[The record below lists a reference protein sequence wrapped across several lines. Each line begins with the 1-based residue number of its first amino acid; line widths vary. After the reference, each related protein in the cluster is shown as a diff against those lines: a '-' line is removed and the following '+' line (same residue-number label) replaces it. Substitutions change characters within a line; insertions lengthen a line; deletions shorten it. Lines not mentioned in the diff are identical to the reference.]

1 MYELTGGNTIK
12 RKWKPDYSL
21 STVDERKKYINDCI
35 ESDEYE
41 INRFT
46 LDQMG
51 AYLVHPYEKEQK
63 LKSTVR
69 HVKKIPNERLVK
81 HRETGINIKTKDARM
96 NKNEKMEHY
105 PETIPYYQ
113 LIDYLDAKAGDVT
126 QFNSIFDMRVR
137 NPYLTAKL
145 NEINSTSSAKSVYDE
160 LQADIAETI
169 KLYKKDINIHPHL
182 LAGVSGPLDHCDIDY
197 TDIRLIKIILKNFQE
212 ICMIADQ
219 KPSHIFFAV
228 KNDILSAISEVKFSS
243 KQKAVINRVIYYSD
257 PLHERKDRYLF
268 ERACIRIVEYFS
280 EIN

>member
-182 LAGVSGPLDHCDIDY
+182 LAGVSGPLEHCDIDY

-243 KQKAVINRVIYYSD
+243 KQKAVIERVIYYCD

-268 ERACIRIVEYFS
+268 ERACVRIVEYFS

>member
-113 LIDYLDAKAGDVT
+113 LIDYLDAKAGDIT

-182 LAGVSGPLDHCDIDY
+182 LAGVSGPLDHCEIDY

-243 KQKAVINRVIYYSD
+243 KQKAVIERVIYYSD

>member
-81 HRETGINIKTKDARM
+81 HRETGVNIKTKDARM

-105 PETIPYYQ
+105 PETIHYYQ

-169 KLYKKDINIHPHL
+169 KLYKKDINIHRHL

-228 KNDILSAISEVKFSS
+228 KNDILSAISNVKFSS

>member
-1 MYELTGGNTIK
+1 MYELTGGNAIK

-169 KLYKKDINIHPHL
+169 KLYKKDI
-182 LAGVSGPLDHCDIDY
+182 
-197 TDIRLIKIILKNFQE
+197 KICQG
-212 ICMIADQ
+212 
-219 KPSHIFFAV
+219 
-228 KNDILSAISEVKFSS
+228 
-243 KQKAVINRVIYYSD
+243 
-257 PLHERKDRYLF
+257 
-268 ERACIRIVEYFS
+268 
-280 EIN
+280 

>member
-113 LIDYLDAKAGDVT
+113 LIDYLDAKAGDIT

-182 LAGVSGPLDHCDIDY
+182 LAGVSGPLDHCEIDY

-228 KNDILSAISEVKFSS
+228 KNDILSAISNVKFSS

>member
-182 LAGVSGPLDHCDIDY
+182 LAGVSGPLEHCDIDY

-219 KPSHIFFAV
+219 KPAHIFFAV

-243 KQKAVINRVIYYSD
+243 KQKAVIERVIYYCD

-268 ERACIRIVEYFS
+268 ERACVRIVEYFS

>member
-12 RKWKPDYSL
+12 WKWKPDYSL

-219 KPSHIFFAV
+219 KPAHIFFAV
-228 KNDILSAISEVKFSS
+228 KNDILSSISNVKFSS

>member
-182 LAGVSGPLDHCDIDY
+182 LAGVSGPLDHCEIDY

-228 KNDILSAISEVKFSS
+228 KNDILSAISNVKFSS

>member
-1 MYELTGGNTIK
+1 MYELTGGNAIK

-182 LAGVSGPLDHCDIDY
+182 LAGVSGPLDHCEIDY

>member
-182 LAGVSGPLDHCDIDY
+182 LAGVSGPLDHCEIDY

-243 KQKAVINRVIYYSD
+243 KQKAVIERVIYYCD

>member
-81 HRETGINIKTKDARM
+81 HRETGVNIKTKDARM

-182 LAGVSGPLDHCDIDY
+182 LAGVSGPLEHCDIDY

-219 KPSHIFFAV
+219 KPAHIFFAV
-228 KNDILSAISEVKFSS
+228 KNDILSAISNVKFSS

>member
-182 LAGVSGPLDHCDIDY
+182 LAGVSGPLDHCEIDY
-197 TDIRLIKIILKNFQE
+197 TDIRLIKLILKNFQE

-228 KNDILSAISEVKFSS
+228 KNDILSAISNVKFSS

>member
-182 LAGVSGPLDHCDIDY
+182 LAGVSGPLEHCDVDY

-219 KPSHIFFAV
+219 KPAHIFFAV
-228 KNDILSAISEVKFSS
+228 KNDILSAISNVKFSS

-268 ERACIRIVEYFS
+268 ERACVRIVEYFS

>member
-182 LAGVSGPLDHCDIDY
+182 LAGVSGPLDHCEIDY

-243 KQKAVINRVIYYSD
+243 KQKAVIERVIYYSD

>member
-182 LAGVSGPLDHCDIDY
+182 LAGVSGALEHCDVDY

-268 ERACIRIVEYFS
+268 ERACVRIVEYFS

>member
-81 HRETGINIKTKDARM
+81 HRDTGINIKTKDARM

-182 LAGVSGPLDHCDIDY
+182 LAGVSGPLDHCEIDY

-243 KQKAVINRVIYYSD
+243 KQKAVIERVIYYCD

-268 ERACIRIVEYFS
+268 ERACVRIVEYFS

>member
-182 LAGVSGPLDHCDIDY
+182 LAGVSGPLDHCEIDY

-243 KQKAVINRVIYYSD
+243 KQKAVIERVIYYSD

-268 ERACIRIVEYFS
+268 ERACVRIVEYFS

>member
-1 MYELTGGNTIK
+1 MYELTGGNAIK

-182 LAGVSGPLDHCDIDY
+182 LAGVSGPLDHCEIDY

-243 KQKAVINRVIYYSD
+243 KQKAVIERVIYYCD

-268 ERACIRIVEYFS
+268 ERACVRIVEYFS

>member
-182 LAGVSGPLDHCDIDY
+182 LAGVSGPLDHCEIDY

-219 KPSHIFFAV
+219 KPAHIFFAV

>member
-182 LAGVSGPLDHCDIDY
+182 LAGVSGPLDHCEIDY

-243 KQKAVINRVIYYSD
+243 KQKAVIERVIYYSN

-268 ERACIRIVEYFS
+268 ERACVRIVEYFS

>member
-182 LAGVSGPLDHCDIDY
+182 LAGVSGPLEHCDVDY

-228 KNDILSAISEVKFSS
+228 KNDILSAISNVKFSS

>member
-81 HRETGINIKTKDARM
+81 HRETGVNIKTKDARM

-182 LAGVSGPLDHCDIDY
+182 LAGVSGPLDHCEIDY

>member
-182 LAGVSGPLDHCDIDY
+182 LAGVSGPLDHCEIDY

-243 KQKAVINRVIYYSD
+243 KQKAVIERVIYYSD

-268 ERACIRIVEYFS
+268 ERACIRIVE
-280 EIN
+280 

>member
-182 LAGVSGPLDHCDIDY
+182 LAGVSGPLEHCDVDY

-243 KQKAVINRVIYYSD
+243 KQKAVIERVIYYCD

-268 ERACIRIVEYFS
+268 ERACVRIVEYFS

>member
-1 MYELTGGNTIK
+1 
-12 RKWKPDYSL
+12 
-21 STVDERKKYINDCI
+21 
-35 ESDEYE
+35 
-41 INRFT
+41 
-46 LDQMG
+46 
-51 AYLVHPYEKEQK
+51 
-63 LKSTVR
+63 
-69 HVKKIPNERLVK
+69 
-81 HRETGINIKTKDARM
+81 M

-182 LAGVSGPLDHCDIDY
+182 LAGVSGPLDHCEIDY

-228 KNDILSAISEVKFSS
+228 KNDILSAISNVKFSS